1 MSKATADISGTTG
14 ANFTFTVSSGTV
26 TTAFLKVS
34 GKPDAP
40 LTISAS
46 GREMTVPSLP
56 AGQSFVRLDIV
67 WAPGDP
73 DAVIDVGSVT
83 SGTVSAADPNHTID
97 AGDTPGFVELFGT

>member
-1 MSKATADISGTTG
+1 MSQATADISGTTG
-14 ANFTFTVSSGTV
+14 ANFTFTISSGTV
-26 TTAFLKVS
+26 TTASLKVD
-34 GKPDAP
+34 GKPDTS

-56 AGQSFVRLDIV
+56 AGQSWVRLDIV
-67 WAPGDP
+67 WAPADP

-83 SGTVSAADPNHTID
+83 SGTVSAAAPKHSLD